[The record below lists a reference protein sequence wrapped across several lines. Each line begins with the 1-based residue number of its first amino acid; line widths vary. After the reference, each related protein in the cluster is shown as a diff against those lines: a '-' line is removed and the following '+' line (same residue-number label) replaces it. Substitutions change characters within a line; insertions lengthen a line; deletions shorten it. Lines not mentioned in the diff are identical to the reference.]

1 MQSPY
6 MQTKPIAS
14 LFPLT
19 GGCCFLSRR
28 SPENRNYSGNIYV
41 LICLGSHKTE
51 SHQPSVSSHAPPKL
65 WVTLST
71 PQKKRFFKKSIKI
84 NLIYICLFL
93 KALLEATQFKCF
105 ALSYFLSSDCKTT
118 VSLMQIFNLSDPRWD
133 GSPSDSFIF
142 HCSQTNMAASEDL
155 SERERER
162 ERERGGLAHT
172 SPLLIYL
179 RTSEG
184 AMSGF
189 IHQIYNR
196 SGETMYVLLTGISN
210 LCCVYS
216 NAVINLY
223 SPHIQPPLNSTFED
237 SFSLPLGQEWNSKS
251 AVVRLPMFKNKLPF

>member
-1 MQSPY
+1 
-6 MQTKPIAS
+6 
-14 LFPLT
+14 
-19 GGCCFLSRR
+19 
-28 SPENRNYSGNIYV
+28 
-41 LICLGSHKTE
+41 
-51 SHQPSVSSHAPPKL
+51 
-65 WVTLST
+65 
-71 PQKKRFFKKSIKI
+71 
-84 NLIYICLFL
+84 
-93 KALLEATQFKCF
+93 
-105 ALSYFLSSDCKTT
+105 
-118 VSLMQIFNLSDPRWD
+118 MQIFNLSDPRWD